1 MLRHWILKWD
11 MIIEDLVKTQ
21 VIYVQSFYS
30 GKNNVTNIYQ
40 WELINP
46 HTFSNRRWMIY
57 FMDSNLYMQY
67 DILILTIGD
76 WKNHVH
82 KLELLLNKMKE
93 KGPKYIIE
101 RLFFGQTKIEH
112 LGFWVTHNGVKPII
126 RNIEAITNMKAPTS
140 RKQIRQFIGVVKYYW
155 DMWPRRVTYVIA
167 FNLKNLQ

>member
-46 HTFSNRRWMIY
+46 HAFSNRRWMIY

-67 DILILTIGD
+67 EILILTIGD
-76 WKNHVH
+76 WKI
-82 KLELLLNKMKE
+82 M
-93 KGPKYIIE
+93 YIS
-101 RLFFGQTKIEH
+101 
-112 LGFWVTHNGVKPII
+112 WN
-126 RNIEAITNMKAPTS
+126 
-140 RKQIRQFIGVVKYYW
+140 YC
-155 DMWPRRVTYVIA
+155 
-167 FNLKNLQ
+167 